1 MLFHPFQPCRVGSSC
16 PHTDFSLGE
25 SLPGSS
31 ERRAAMKLPVDRC
44 ILVEG
49 LRYWL
54 EGDNGWFMKQEGWDC
69 R

>member
-1 MLFHPFQPCRVGSSC
+1 
-16 PHTDFSLGE
+16 
-25 SLPGSS
+25 
-31 ERRAAMKLPVDRC
+31 MKLPVDRC

-54 EGDNGWFMKQEGWDC
+54 EGDNGWLMKQEGWDC